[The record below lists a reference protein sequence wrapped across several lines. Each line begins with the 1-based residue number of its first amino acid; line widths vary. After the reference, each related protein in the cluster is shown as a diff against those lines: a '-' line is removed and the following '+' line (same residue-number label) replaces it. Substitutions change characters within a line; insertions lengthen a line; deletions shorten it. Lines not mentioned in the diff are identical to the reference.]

1 MENKN
6 IIYIIIANLLWS
18 LIPVFVSE
26 LFKSISIIMIIF
38 LRFFIS
44 GIILLLIASLL
55 IYFNNKYFE
64 KQEISLKLILTSIF
78 TRNEKFYNLRYF
90 TYLSLLG
97 FFGVILQIIGY
108 FLALKLTTVSF
119 TMIGFQLSIILIAV
133 YEHGIRL
140 EKLDIFKILY
150 LMILIFCISIIIYVK
165 SQDETGLN
173 TVNLLIGGIYVL
185 FFGLCI
191 SFFNIAI
198 NKDSYSEAEIKLINK
213 NPNFKIVRML
223 VKISLIFLNGIAF
236 LLPFMMFIYFFPL
249 EIHLYT
255 EIKLFFNQFANLW
268 SILCNWEMIVLI
280 VFSTIIPYILIF
292 VASFNWIPYNLS
304 YGQWSSILSIIE
316 PIGGL
321 FFGVLFVKEIF
332 PIGYLIIIIFLLII
346 SILLR
351 YINESRNK
359 INAYILIGQ
368 KQGFMKSV
376 QLNLLQL
383 DGVESVRS
391 LIGTHDIL
399 VNVKTNSIR
408 DVYHL
413 INEELKIIEGIET
426 VDVLF
431 IDKINKYK
439 T

>member
-1 MENKN
+1 
-6 IIYIIIANLLWS
+6 
-18 LIPVFVSE
+18 
-26 LFKSISIIMIIF
+26 
-38 LRFFIS
+38 
-44 GIILLLIASLL
+44 
-55 IYFNNKYFE
+55 
-64 KQEISLKLILTSIF
+64 
-78 TRNEKFYNLRYF
+78 
-90 TYLSLLG
+90 LLG

-108 FLALKLTTVSF
+108 FLALKLTSVSF
-119 TMIGFQLSIILIAV
+119 AMIGFQLSIIIIAV

-150 LMILIFCISIIIYVK
+150 LIILIFCISIIIYVK
-165 SQDETGLN
+165 SQEFKATK
-173 TVNLLIGGIYVL
+173 TTELLIGGIYIVL
-185 FFGLCI
+185 FALCI
-191 SFFNIAI
+191 SLLNIGI
-198 NKDSYSEAEIKLINK
+198 NRDSYSEGEIKLINK
-213 NPNFKIVRML
+213 NPNYKIVRML
-223 VKISLIFLNGIAF
+223 FKISLTFLIGIAF
-236 LLPFMMFIYFFPL
+236 LFPFLLFIFFVPL
-249 EIHLYT
+249 EINLYT
-255 EIKLFFNQFANLW
+255 EIKLFFNQFANIW
-268 SILCNWEMIVLI
+268 SILCNWEIILLI

-304 YGQWSSILSIIE
+304 YGQWNSILSIIE

-346 SILLR
+346 SILFR

-368 KQGFMKSV
+368 KQGFMKSL

-399 VNVKTNSIR
+399 VNVKTNSIK
-408 DVYHL
+408 DIYHL

-426 VDVLF
+426 VDILF

-439 T
+439 S